1 MTLCSFI
8 AVLGATNRAPAAGFS
23 SETSLA
29 ASSLARQA
37 VTKVSAARSSP
48 KQPFAGFEASL
59 YQHVSKYLS
68 DTGSYE

>member
-37 VTKVSAARSSP
+37 VTKVSAAR
-48 KQPFAGFEASL
+48 
-59 YQHVSKYLS
+59 
-68 DTGSYE
+68 